1 MTMVDDFMTMVVLCA
16 MITFIR
22 QSCLKISIKVYR
34 LPTLFEQIVNIIH
47 QFSLIK
53 WSFYF
58 HGPLKARK

>member
-1 MTMVDDFMTMVVLCA
+1 MTMVDDFMTLVVLCA

-34 LPTLFEQIVNIIH
+34 LPALFEQIVNIIH

-53 WSFYF
+53 CSFLLSW
-58 HGPLKARK
+58 PS